1 MYSDSN
7 TMAAGIGSSSS
18 ATVNQRNEEKWTAG
32 VIKLKFKYGNS
43 KKIVFSLTMVT
54 SVFKTVYDKIIKRL
68 HVLIL
73 LTGIQC
79 SHIYVVLF

>member
-1 MYSDSN
+1 MEI
-7 TMAAGIGSSSS
+7 A
-18 ATVNQRNEEKWTAG
+18 
-32 VIKLKFKYGNS
+32 

-54 SVFKTVYDKIIKRL
+54 SVFKTVYDKNIKRL

-79 SHIYVVLF
+79 SHIYVVLFESHHNHL